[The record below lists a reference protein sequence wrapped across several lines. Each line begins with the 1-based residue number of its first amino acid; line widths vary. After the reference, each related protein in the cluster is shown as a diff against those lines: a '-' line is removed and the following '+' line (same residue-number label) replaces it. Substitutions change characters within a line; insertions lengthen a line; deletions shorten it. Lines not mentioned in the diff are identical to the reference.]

1 MNSYFLNVSSP
12 IIGGYFSSEQVDLLR
27 IVMCNSFDELYDY
40 IDNCDQI
47 NHLNIKESIKDMDL
61 ESAKRFVFKSYQD
74 TLIIHDSNREADIRN
89 KLKHCGLLEEDIDV
103 IINGVLGKTPM
114 TIPLLRDFVKS
125 KYPNNYE
132 KIFTMTNHFASL
144 ERDQLKDE
152 NLYDEMVEL
161 SSNLDS
167 LNSILVGS
175 GRIYNVVNELFDED
189 NHEKRFDYYHATR
202 DLDFA
207 YTHGKQVR
215 FHSLLCKETGIFEG
229 KTKDEILDFI
239 RQYVERTIDFI
250 AAYNKEHKVIIDG
263 KEEPVINA
271 VDLFNEI
278 ISFEHNQN
286 GEYTNIWYERFGI
299 SINDLIEHCFKYA
312 LDHKP
317 EGVSFLYNEPFL
329 ENDERRK
336 KVLETL
342 EEIRKIAPGLIDT
355 LGSQMHITIGEDPE
369 KIRRCFEDFKKLQ
382 ESGLEIQITEFDMS
396 LGSRDI
402 PRVFGP
408 NADVS
413 LEDVYS
419 EKERKIREISNII
432 NASGVKLSGVS
443 YWSLT
448 DGIDCNL
455 ERIRS
460 KYLEEGKIKDIKEI
474 PSACGGLIPTHKK
487 LIKKNELEEMFNE
500 EETNE
505 TKEETNQINM

>member
-1 MNSYFLNVSSP
+1 MNPYFLNVSPP
-12 IIGGYFSSEQVDLLR
+12 ITGGYFSSEQIDLLR

-47 NHLNIKESIKDMDL
+47 NHLAIKESIEDLDL
-61 ESAKRFVFKSYQD
+61 ESAKRYVFKSYQD
-74 TLIIHDSNREADIRN
+74 TLVIHDSNREADIRN
-89 KLKHCGLLEEDIDV
+89 KLKHCGLLEEDINV
-103 IINGVLGKTPM
+103 IVNAVLSKGPM
-114 TIPLLRDFVKS
+114 TIPLLRDFIKN

-132 KIFTMTNHFASL
+132 EIFSMANHFTSL
-144 ERDQLKDE
+144 ERDQLKDVD
-152 NLYDEMVEL
+152 LYDEMVEL
-161 SSNLDS
+161 SSHLDS
-167 LNSILVGS
+167 FNSMLVGS

-189 NHEKRFDYYHATR
+189 NPENRFDYYHTLR

-215 FHSLLCKETGIFEG
+215 LHSLLCKEMDIFEG
-229 KTKDEILDFI
+229 KTKEEILEFI
-239 RQYVERTIDFI
+239 KQYVERTIDFI
-250 AAYNKEHKVIIDG
+250 TAYNKEHKVIIDG
-263 KEEPVINA
+263 REEPVINA

-278 ISFEHNQN
+278 ISFDQN
-286 GEYTNIWYERFGI
+286 KDGEYTNIWYERFGI

-312 LDHKP
+312 LEHKP
-317 EGVSFLYNEPFL
+317 EGVVYLYNEPFL

-336 KVLETL
+336 KVIETL
-342 EEIRKIAPGLIDT
+342 EEIREIAPGLIDT
-355 LGSQMHITIGEDPE
+355 LGSQMHITIGENPE
-369 KIRRCFEDFKKLQ
+369 KIRRCFEDFRKLQ
-382 ESGLEIQITEFDMS
+382 ESGMNIQITEFDMS
-396 LGSRDI
+396 LGSHDI

-419 EKERKIREISNII
+419 EKEKKIKEISDII
-432 NASGVKLSGVS
+432 NESGVELSGVS

-460 KYLEEGKIKDIKEI
+460 KKLKEGKIQDIKEI

-487 LIKKNELEEMFNE
+487 LIKENELEEMLNE
-500 EETNE
+500 EKHE
-505 TKEETNQINM
+505 TKEEANQMKI